1 MVITFHAESTP
12 VMVVAGVG
20 FAVVALVM
28 VVVVVVVVLVAA
40 CAVEAFSSN
49 RRRPVAKVAT
59 VPQRV

>member
-28 VVVVVVVVLVAA
+28 VVVVVVVLVAA
-40 CAVEAFSSN
+40 CVVEAFSSN

>member
-20 FAVVALVM
+20 FAVVALV
-28 VVVVVVVVLVAA
+28 VVVVVVLVAA
-40 CAVEAFSSN
+40 CVVEAFSSN

>member
-1 MVITFHAESTP
+1 
-12 VMVVAGVG
+12 MVVAGVG

-49 RRRPVAKVAT
+49 WRRPVAKVAT

>member
-20 FAVVALVM
+20 FAVVAL
-28 VVVVVVVVLVAA
+28 VVVVVVVLVAA